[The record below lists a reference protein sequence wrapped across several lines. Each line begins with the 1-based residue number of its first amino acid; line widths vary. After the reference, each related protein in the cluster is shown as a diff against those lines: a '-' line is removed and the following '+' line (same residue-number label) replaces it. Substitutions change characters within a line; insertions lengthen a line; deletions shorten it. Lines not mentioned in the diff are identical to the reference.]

1 MLPICLGVGLASLSQ
16 WRGCECSLS
25 SFFPPTT
32 SLLIMAIRDCLG
44 DKCRGHALE
53 ETNARALANGNLT
66 VGRFSYS
73 RRNENG
79 RKMTVDECPSV
90 STSDVGHRHCSIA
103 TCRTSKCDEFW
114 KWMRSISIYFTRLT
128 RIARTLEPRPRYNT
142 VHTRSMRKNSK
153 DFEIYFAGK
162 GQPVIYFWKIDE
174 AGTGELNYKYIDY

>member
-1 MLPICLGVGLASLSQ
+1 MGLASLSQ
-16 WRGCECSLS
+16 WRRVRVLSS

-32 SLLIMAIRDCLG
+32 SLLMMAMRDCLG
-44 DKCRGHALE
+44 DKCRGLALE
-53 ETNARALANGNLT
+53 GANARALANGNLT

-114 KWMRSISIYFTRLT
+114 KWMRFIFIYFTRLT
-128 RIARTLEPRPRYNT
+128 RIARTLEPRPRYIN
-142 VHTRSMRKNSK
+142 VKYFDTRIR
-153 DFEIYFAGK
+153 FIYLEINYF
-162 GQPVIYFWKIDE
+162 II
-174 AGTGELNYKYIDY
+174 